1 MLNKDLDPGSG
12 AYRDDGNETLGPRS
26 RNAFEIV
33 RTLWSIKKVFLT
45 EKSALP
51 TTA

>member
-33 RTLWSIKKVFLT
+33 RTLWFIYEFLLRVT
-45 EKSALP
+45 VSF
-51 TTA
+51 